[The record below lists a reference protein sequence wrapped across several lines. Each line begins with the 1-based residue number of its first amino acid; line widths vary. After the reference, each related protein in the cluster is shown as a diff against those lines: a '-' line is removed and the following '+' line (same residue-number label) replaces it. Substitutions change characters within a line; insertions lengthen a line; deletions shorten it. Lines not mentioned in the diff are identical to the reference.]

1 MNDPI
6 RGCQVYKDIGCAHVD
21 GFLCDY
27 PNCSIL
33 KDYKMNKRIKEL
45 AEQAG
50 STHKQNLGVYQF
62 YTDELEKFA
71 ELIVRECGDVAYRA
85 FWADPDNVR
94 GRHIEEKIKQHFGV
108 EE

>member
-1 MNDPI
+1 MNERI
-6 RGCQVYKDIGCAHVD
+6 R
-21 GFLCDY
+21 
-27 PNCSIL
+27 
-33 KDYKMNKRIKEL
+33 EL

-71 ELIVRECGDVAYRA
+71 ELIVQECIGVA
-85 FWADPDNVR
+85 DHSNVTGKSIIGER
-94 GRHIEEKIKQHFGV
+94 IKQHFGV